1 MFTDRHYADD
11 ELHHTASPTDIVCA
25 ELELFGHRPPE
36 GEADPRDVPE
46 DSTIQGAVADIFDA
60 LVATMADTSLDHD
73 LDNTS
78 KDLIMILHGIIFV
91 FLSIHFLY
99 SDLNFKG
106 FCWMAE
112 KRKPQREEERNRHKV
127 SYSESKERRKDMFW
141 KDVFCSWLS
150 QSMC

>member
-1 MFTDRHYADD
+1 M
-11 ELHHTASPTDIVCA
+11 IVISFNCQGHLVKA
-25 ELELFGHRPPE
+25 LFYKPY
-36 GEADPRDVPE
+36 
-46 DSTIQGAVADIFDA
+46 I
-60 LVATMADTSLDHD
+60 SLDHD
-73 LDNTS
+73 LDNTT